1 MQRPRNHRSRA
12 RRRLGTRGNAAIEF
26 ALVLPVFVTMIIGTV
41 DYGIAMTQQ
50 MDVQHAAQ
58 AGAEYAALHGYDA
71 SQVSN
76 VVTQATSLSSIT
88 ASPAPSQ
95 GCGCPSG
102 NAITATDCSATCPG
116 GASPG
121 TYVTVSAEATYNTLL
136 PYPGIPNSFTMSG
149 RSVIRIQ

>member
-1 MQRPRNHRSRA
+1 MRLFLDRLLRKLRRPSD
-12 RRRLGTRGNAAIEF
+12 RGNAAIEF
-26 ALVLPVFVTMIIGTV
+26 ALILPAFVTMIVGTV

-76 VVTQATSLSSIT
+76 VVTRATTLSTIS

-95 GCGCPSG
+95 ICGCPSG
-102 NAITATDCSATCPG
+102 NAIAAADCSGNCPS
-116 GASPG
+116 GAPAG
-121 TYVTVSAEATYNTLL
+121 TYVTVSAQATYNTLL
-136 PYPGIPNSFTMSG
+136 PYPGIPNSFTLTAQ
-149 RSVIRIQ
+149 SVIRIQ